1 MHLFEQHYHCII
13 KPDFISKFNYKN
25 IYSIPKITKIIL
37 NFGIKEVNFKV
48 LLSLITALELISS
61 QKAILTQ
68 SSTSNISL
76 KIRKGAPVGCK
87 VTLRK
92 AAMYSFFYKLILI
105 ILPSIK
111 QFDGF
116 NFKPQTTE
124 FRAFSFKLADILN
137 FYEIESQYELF
148 KSTPQLDL
156 SIVTDCNNKS
166 ELRFLLTS
174 FRFPIK

>member
-1 MHLFEQHYHCII
+1 MHIFEHHYHNII
-13 KPDFISKFNYKN
+13 KLDFINKFNYKN
-25 IYSIPKITKIIL
+25 IYSIPKIIKIVL
-37 NFGIKEVNFKV
+37 NFGIKEVNFKL
-48 LLSLITALELISS
+48 LLSLLTALELISS
-61 QKAILTQ
+61 QKAILTR

-92 AAMYSFFYKLILI
+92 SVMYLFFSKLILI
-105 ILPSIK
+105 IFPSIK

-116 NFKPQTTE
+116 TFKPQTKE
-124 FRAFSFKLADILN
+124 FKPFSFKLADILN

-148 KSTPQLDL
+148 KSTPQLDI
-156 SIVTDCNNKS
+156 SIVTDCKS
-166 ELRFLLTS
+166 KAELKFLLTS